1 MKPAVGSP
9 ISDAVQ
15 AARMAASAHGASA
28 ASVLH
33 VEADASVAPAA
44 PVSTATSER
53 LYHEAERYFPG
64 GVSSP
69 VRAFNGVGGTPRFI
83 VSGDGAYVTDADNN
97 RLIDYV
103 LAYGPHILGH
113 APPAVVAA
121 IADTAARGTSFGA
134 PSTQENELA
143 ALVQGFVPSMQ
154 VMRFVTSGTEAV
166 MSAIR
171 LARAATGRDV
181 IVKFEG
187 NYHGHSDAVLA
198 RAGSGI
204 ATLGLPD
211 SPGVPVGT
219 AHDTMV
225 LPYNDVDALR
235 VAFAEYGR
243 DIAAVIVEPV
253 AGNMGVV
260 APAPGYLEALRWQ
273 TTAYDAVL
281 IFDEVMTGF
290 RAHLG
295 GVQALYGVT
304 PDLTT
309 LGKVIGGGLPVGAYG
324 GRADLMRQIA
334 PDGPVYQAGTL
345 AGNPVVMAA
354 GIAVL
359 RELAL
364 PGVWQRAADATDAL
378 ALGLRDAARHAGVDL
393 QVQHAGTMLTP
404 FFGPTP
410 VTDYASARATDSAK
424 YARFFH
430 RMLDLGISGPPS
442 AFETW
447 FVSTAHG
454 SAEISR
460 TVDSAAV
467 ALKGVA

>member
-1 MKPAVGSP
+1 MTASRTEAPTTESARLYE
-9 ISDAVQ
+9 
-15 AARMAASAHGASA
+15 AARH
-28 ASVLH
+28 
-33 VEADASVAPAA
+33 
-44 PVSTATSER
+44 
-53 LYHEAERYFPG
+53 YFPG

-83 VSGDGAYVTDADNN
+83 VRGEGAFVVDADGN
-97 RLIDYV
+97 RLVDYV

-113 APPAVVAA
+113 APPCVIAA
-121 IADTAARGTSFGA
+121 ITRTVANGTSFGA
-134 PSTQENELA
+134 PSTQETELA
-143 ALVQGFVPSMQ
+143 GLVQEFIPSMQ

-171 LARAATGRDV
+171 LARAATSRNL

-198 RAGSGI
+198 RAGSGV

-211 SPGVPVGT
+211 SPGVPAG
-219 AHDTMV
+219 AAGDTIV
-225 LPYNDVDALR
+225 VPYNDIEAVR
-235 VAFAEYGR
+235 EVFAEHGGR
-243 DIAAVIVEPV
+243 IAAVIVEPV

-260 APAPGYLEALRWQ
+260 PPAPGFLEALRWQ
-273 TTAYDAVL
+273 TTAYDAIL

-290 RAHLG
+290 RVDPG
-295 GVQALYGVT
+295 GAQTLFGIR

-309 LGKVIGGGLPVGAYG
+309 LGKVIGGGLPIGAYG

-359 RELAL
+359 RELAK
-364 PGVWQRAADATDAL
+364 PGVWRSAADATSAL
-378 ALGLRDAARHAGVDL
+378 AEGLVDAAQSSGVSI
-393 QVQHAGTMLTP
+393 QVPHVGTMLTP
-404 FFGPTP
+404 FFSEVP
-410 VTDYASARATDSAK
+410 VTDYATARACDTK
-424 YARFFH
+424 RYATFFH
-430 RMLDLGISGPPS
+430 SMLQRGVSPPPS

-447 FVSTAHG
+447 FLSTAHG
-454 SAEISR
+454 E
-460 TVDSAAV
+460 DEV
-467 ALKGVA
+467 ALTLEAAAEAFSDIG

>member
-1 MKPAVGSP
+1 MTV
-9 ISDAVQ
+9 SDTSMVT
-15 AARMAASAHGASA
+15 S
-28 ASVLH
+28 
-33 VEADASVAPAA
+33 E
-44 PVSTATSER
+44 SER
-53 LYHEAERYFPG
+53 LYDIAQRYFPG

-83 VSGDGAYVTDADNN
+83 TRGEGAYVIDADSN

-113 APPAVVAA
+113 APRAVVDAL
-121 IADTAARGTSFGA
+121 TATALLGTSFGA
-134 PSTQENELA
+134 PSAQETDLAELI
-143 ALVQGFVPSMQ
+143 QGFVPSMQ

-166 MSAIR
+166 MSAVR
-171 LARAATGRDV
+171 LARAATGRDL

-187 NYHGHSDAVLA
+187 NYHGHADSVLA
-198 RAGSGI
+198 RAGSGV

-211 SPGVPVGT
+211 SPGVPAG
-219 AHDTMV
+219 AARDTMV
-225 LPYNDVDALR
+225 LPYNDTEAAR
-235 VAFAEYGR
+235 AAFAEYGR

-260 APAPGYLEALRWQ
+260 LPTPGFLESLRWQ

-290 RAHLG
+290 RVHPG
-295 GVQALYGVT
+295 GAQALFGII

-354 GIAVL
+354 GCAVL
-359 RELAL
+359 RELAR
-364 PGVWQRAADATDAL
+364 PGVWQTAADATDAL
-378 ALGLRDAARHAGVDL
+378 AHGLADAARSAGTAL
-393 QVQHAGTMLTP
+393 QTPHVGTMLTP
-404 FFGPTP
+404 FFSDHS
-410 VTDYASARATDSAK
+410 VTNYATARSTDTGR

-430 RMLDLGISGPPS
+430 SMLDQGILPPPS

-447 FVSTAHG
+447 FLSTEHG
-454 SAEISR
+454 DAEITQTVVAAAEAFR
-460 TVDSAAV
+460 TI
-467 ALKGVA
+467 G

>member
-1 MKPAVGSP
+1 MTPRQTPAES
-9 ISDAVQ
+9 
-15 AARMAASAHGASA
+15 
-28 ASVLH
+28 
-33 VEADASVAPAA
+33 E
-44 PVSTATSER
+44 SER
-53 LYHEAERYFPG
+53 LYAEARRFFPG

-83 VSGDGAYVTDADNN
+83 ISGDGAYVVDADGN
-97 RLIDYV
+97 RLVDYV

-113 APPAVVAA
+113 APSTVVTA
-121 IADTAARGTSFGA
+121 IASTAARGTSFGA
-134 PSTQENELA
+134 PTVQETELA
-143 ALVQGFVPSMQ
+143 RLIQSFVPSMQ

-171 LARAATGRDV
+171 LARAATGRSV

-187 NYHGHSDAVLA
+187 NYHGHADAVLA
-198 RAGSGI
+198 HAGSGV

-211 SPGVPVGT
+211 SPGVPVGAT
-219 AHDTMV
+219 HDTMV

-235 VAFAEYGR
+235 HAFAESGR
-243 DIAAVIVEPV
+243 EIAAVIVEPV

-260 APAPGYLEALRWQ
+260 PPAPGFLESLRWQ
-273 TTAYDAVL
+273 TTAHDAVL

-290 RAHLG
+290 RVHIG
-295 GVQALYGVT
+295 GAQALYGIT

-309 LGKVIGGGLPVGAYG
+309 MGKVIGGGLPVGAYG

-359 RELAL
+359 TELAK
-364 PGVWQRAADATDAL
+364 PGIWQFAADAASAL
-378 ALGLRDAARHAGVDL
+378 AEGLAAEATRAAVDV
-393 QVQHAGTMLTP
+393 QVQHVGTMLTP
-404 FFGPTP
+404 FFSARP
-410 VTDYASARATDSAK
+410 VTDYATARASDT
-424 YARFFH
+424 ARFASFFH
-430 RMLDLGISGPPS
+430 ALLAQGVFPPPS

-447 FVSTAHG
+447 FLSSAHTT
-454 SAEISR
+454 AEIDHTVAAAAKAFR
-460 TVDSAAV
+460 T
-467 ALKGVA
+467 LG

>member
-1 MKPAVGSP
+1 MTL
-9 ISDAVQ
+9 IDATP
-15 AARMAASAHGASA
+15 
-28 ASVLH
+28 
-33 VEADASVAPAA
+33 D
-44 PVSTATSER
+44 TSESTR
-53 LYHEAERYFPG
+53 LYDVARQYFPG

-83 VSGDGAYVTDADNN
+83 VSGKGAYVTDADGN
-97 RLIDYV
+97 RLLDYV

-113 APPAVVAA
+113 APQVVLDA
-121 IADTAARGTSFGA
+121 IAETASHGTSFGA
-134 PSTQENELA
+134 PSEQETELA
-143 ALVQGFVPSMQ
+143 QAIQGFVPSMR

-171 LARAATGRDV
+171 LARAATGRDL
-181 IVKFEG
+181 IVKFDG
-187 NYHGHSDAVLA
+187 NYHGHADAVLA
-198 RAGSGI
+198 RAGSGV

-211 SPGVPVGT
+211 SPGVPAAAT
-219 AHDTMV
+219 NDTMV
-225 LPYNDVDALR
+225 LPYNDVDTVR
-235 VAFAEYGR
+235 SAFAEHGQR
-243 DIAAVIVEPV
+243 IAAVIVEPI

-260 APAPGYLEALRWQ
+260 LPVPGFLEALRWQ

-290 RAHLG
+290 RVHPG
-295 GVQALYGVT
+295 GAQTLFGIT

-324 GRADLMRQIA
+324 GRPDLMRQIA

-359 RELAL
+359 RELAR
-364 PGVWQRAADATDAL
+364 PGVWQRAADATTAL
-378 ALGLRDAARHAGVDL
+378 AEGLVREAAIAGIDL
-393 QVQHAGTMLTP
+393 QVPHMGTMLTP
-404 FFGPTP
+404 FFSDRP
-410 VTDYASARATDSAK
+410 VLDYTAARASDTRRYSA
-424 YARFFH
+424 FFH
-430 RMLDLGISGPPS
+430 MMLDLGISPPPS

-454 SAEISR
+454 ETEIGH
-460 TVDSAAV
+460 TVRAA
-467 ALKGVA
+467 AQAFASIG

>member
-1 MKPAVGSP
+1 MTAT
-9 ISDAVQ
+9 
-15 AARMAASAHGASA
+15 RT
-28 ASVLH
+28 
-33 VEADASVAPAA
+33 DASTTE
-44 PVSTATSER
+44 SDR
-53 LYHEAERYFPG
+53 LYESARQYFPG

-83 VSGDGAYVTDADNN
+83 VRGQGAYVWDADGN
-97 RLIDYV
+97 RLVDYV

-113 APPAVVAA
+113 APRCVTEVITHAA
-121 IADTAARGTSFGA
+121 ANGTSFGA
-134 PSTQENELA
+134 PSTQETELA
-143 ALVQGFVPSMQ
+143 KLVQSFMPSMQ

-171 LARAATGRDV
+171 LARAATRRDL
-181 IVKFEG
+181 IVKFDG

-198 RAGSGI
+198 RAGSGV

-211 SPGVPVGT
+211 SPGVPAG
-219 AHDTMV
+219 AAADTIV
-225 LPYNDVDALR
+225 VPYNDIDAVR
-235 VAFAEYGR
+235 EAFAEHG
-243 DIAAVIVEPV
+243 DNIAAVIVEPV

-260 APAPGYLEALRWQ
+260 LPAPGFLEALRWQ
-273 TTAYDAVL
+273 TTAHDAIL

-290 RAHLG
+290 RVHPSGAQG
-295 GVQALYGVT
+295 LYGIT

-359 RELAL
+359 QELAK
-364 PGVWQRAADATDAL
+364 PGVWRSASDATAAL
-378 ALGLRDAARHAGVDL
+378 ADGLTNAARRAGVSV
-393 QVQHAGTMLTP
+393 QVPHLGTMLTP
-404 FFGPTP
+404 FFSETP
-410 VTDYASARATDSAK
+410 VIDYATARAADTK
-424 YARFFH
+424 RYASFFH
-430 RMLDLGISGPPS
+430 AMLQRGVSAPPS

-447 FVSTAHG
+447 FVSTTHG
-454 SAEISR
+454 ESEIALTLAAAEESFSSI
-460 TVDSAAV
+460 
-467 ALKGVA
+467 G

>member
-1 MKPAVGSP
+1 MTASDTAV
-9 ISDAVQ
+9 
-15 AARMAASAHGASA
+15 
-28 ASVLH
+28 
-33 VEADASVAPAA
+33 
-44 PVSTATSER
+44 TTSESAR
-53 LYHEAERYFPG
+53 LYGVARHYFPG

-69 VRAFNGVGGTPRFI
+69 VRAFNGVGGTPRFM
-83 VSGDGAYVTDADNN
+83 VRGEGAYVVDADGN

-103 LAYGPHILGH
+103 LAYGPHVLGH
-113 APPAVVAA
+113 APPGVVAA
-121 IADTAARGTSFGA
+121 ITETASHGTSFGA
-134 PSTQENELA
+134 PSTQETELA
-143 ALVQGFVPSMQ
+143 QLVQRFVPSMQ
-154 VMRFVTSGTEAV
+154 MMRFVTSGTEAV
-166 MSAIR
+166 MSALR
-171 LARAATGRDV
+171 LARAATGRNL

-187 NYHGHSDAVLA
+187 NYHGHADSVLA
-198 RAGSGI
+198 RAGSGV

-211 SPGVPVGT
+211 SPGVPAGAT
-219 AHDTMV
+219 ADTMV
-225 LPYNDVDALR
+225 LPYNDTDALR

-260 APAPGYLEALRWQ
+260 IPTRGFLDALRWQ

-290 RAHLG
+290 RVHPG
-295 GVQALYGVT
+295 GAQTLYGIT

-334 PDGPVYQAGTL
+334 PDGAVYQAGTL

-359 RELAL
+359 EELAK
-364 PGVWQRAADATDAL
+364 PGVWEGAADATHAL
-378 ALGLRDAARHAGVDL
+378 AQGLEQAAARAGVSV
-393 QVQHAGTMLTP
+393 QVAHLGTMLTP
-404 FFGPTP
+404 FFSEVP
-410 VTDYASARATDSAK
+410 VTDYASARASDTAR
-424 YARFFH
+424 YAAFFH
-430 RMLDLGISGPPS
+430 SMLDQGVSPPPS

-454 SAEISR
+454 ETEIAHTVAAAAEAFRS
-460 TVDSAAV
+460 V
-467 ALKGVA
+467 A

>member
-1 MKPAVGSP
+1 MRTKS
-9 ISDAVQ
+9 
-15 AARMAASAHGASA
+15 
-28 ASVLH
+28 
-33 VEADASVAPAA
+33 A
-44 PVSTATSER
+44 PVQLESER
-53 LYHEAERYFPG
+53 LYSESCKYFPG

-83 VSGDGAYVTDADNN
+83 VSGQGAFVIDADGN

-103 LAYGPHILGH
+103 LAYGPHLLGH
-113 APPAVVAA
+113 APPSVIAA
-121 IADTAARGTSFGA
+121 IVETASSGTSFGA
-134 PSTQENELA
+134 PSIHETELA
-143 ALVQGFVPSMQ
+143 KLIQRFVPSMQ

-171 LARAATGRDV
+171 LARAATNRNV

-187 NYHGHSDAVLA
+187 NYHGHADSVLA
-198 RAGSGI
+198 RAGSGV

-211 SPGVPVGT
+211 SPGVPAAAT
-219 AHDTMV
+219 QNTMV
-225 LPYNDVDALR
+225 LPYNDIEAVR
-235 VAFAEYGR
+235 QAFAEYGTA
-243 DIAAVIVEPV
+243 IAAVIVEPV

-260 APAPGYLEALRWQ
+260 PPGPGFLEALRWQ

-290 RAHLG
+290 RLHPG
-295 GVQALYGVT
+295 GAQALYGIT

-354 GIAVL
+354 GVAVL
-359 RELAL
+359 TELAR
-364 PGVWQRAADATDAL
+364 PGTWEHAAKMTDEL
-378 ALGLRDAARHAGVDL
+378 AAGLAEAARSAKVDL
-393 QVQHAGTMLTP
+393 QVQHVGTMLTP
-404 FFGPTP
+404 FFTSQP
-410 VTDYASARATDSAK
+410 VTDYETARASDTRK
-424 YARFFH
+424 YAAFFH
-430 RMLDLGISGPPS
+430 ALLKHGVFPPPS

-447 FVSTAHG
+447 FLSTVHTP
-454 SAEISR
+454 AE
-460 TVDSAAV
+460 VDQTIAA
-467 ALKGVA
+467 AAAAFRNIRS

>member
-1 MKPAVGSP
+1 MT
-9 ISDAVQ
+9 
-15 AARMAASAHGASA
+15 ASGT
-28 ASVLH
+28 
-33 VEADASVAPAA
+33 D
-44 PVSTATSER
+44 VSTSESAR
-53 LYHEAERYFPG
+53 LYKVAQHYFPG

-83 VSGDGAYVTDADNN
+83 VRGEGAYVVDADGN
-97 RLIDYV
+97 RLVDYV

-113 APPAVVAA
+113 APPTVVAA
-121 IADTAARGTSFGA
+121 ITTAAARGTSFGA
-134 PSTQENELA
+134 PSTQETELA
-143 ALVQGFVPSMQ
+143 RLIQGFVPSMQ

-166 MSAIR
+166 MSALR
-171 LARAATGRDV
+171 LARATTGRDL
-181 IVKFEG
+181 IVKFDG
-187 NYHGHSDAVLA
+187 NYHGHSDSMLA
-198 RAGSGI
+198 RAGSGV

-211 SPGVPVGT
+211 SPGVPAGV

-225 LPYNDVDALR
+225 LPYNDVEAVR
-235 VAFAEYGR
+235 AAFAEYGR

-260 APAPGYLEALRWQ
+260 LPAPGFLEALRWQ

-290 RAHLG
+290 RVYPG
-295 GVQALYGVT
+295 GAQTLYGVT

-309 LGKVIGGGLPVGAYG
+309 LGKVIGGGLPIGAYG
-324 GRADLMRQIA
+324 GRSDLMRQIA

-364 PGVWQRAADATDAL
+364 PGAWQLAATAATALAEGLTDA
-378 ALGLRDAARHAGVDL
+378 AQSAGVNI
-393 QVQHAGTMLTP
+393 QVPHLGTMLTP
-404 FFGPTP
+404 FFSDTP
-410 VTDYASARATDSAK
+410 VTDYVTARASDTRR
-424 YARFFH
+424 YAAFFH
-430 RMLDLGISGPPS
+430 SMLEQGVSPPPS

-447 FVSTAHG
+447 FLSTTHDDAVIAQTLTAA
-454 SAEISR
+454 AEAFSSII
-460 TVDSAAV
+460 
-467 ALKGVA
+467 

>member
-1 MKPAVGSP
+1 MT
-9 ISDAVQ
+9 
-15 AARMAASAHGASA
+15 ASRTEVPTTESA
-28 ASVLH
+28 
-33 VEADASVAPAA
+33 
-44 PVSTATSER
+44 R
-53 LYHEAERYFPG
+53 LYEAAKHYFPG

-83 VSGDGAYVTDADNN
+83 VRGEGAWVVDADGN
-97 RLIDYV
+97 RLVDYV

-113 APPAVVAA
+113 SPQCVRTA
-121 IADTAARGTSFGA
+121 IARAVANGTSFGA
-134 PSTQENELA
+134 PSTQETELA
-143 ALVQGFVPSMQ
+143 KLVQQFVPSMQ

-171 LARAATGRDV
+171 LARAATSRNL
-181 IVKFEG
+181 IVKFDG

-198 RAGSGI
+198 RAGSGV

-211 SPGVPVGT
+211 SPGVPAG
-219 AHDTMV
+219 AAADTIV
-225 LPYNDVDALR
+225 VPYNDIEAVR
-235 VAFAEYGR
+235 EVFAEHG
-243 DIAAVIVEPV
+243 DNIAAVIVEPV

-260 APAPGYLEALRWQ
+260 PPAPGFLEALRWQ
-273 TTAYDAVL
+273 TTAYDSIL

-290 RAHLG
+290 RVHPG
-295 GVQALYGVT
+295 GAQGLFGIR

-359 RELAL
+359 QELAK
-364 PGVWQRAADATDAL
+364 PGVWRKAADATSAL
-378 ALGLRDAARHAGVDL
+378 AEGLEYAARSTGVSI
-393 QVQHAGTMLTP
+393 QVPHIGTMLTP
-404 FFGPTP
+404 FFSDAP
-410 VTDYASARATDSAK
+410 VTDYATARASDTK
-424 YARFFH
+424 RYASFFH
-430 RMLDLGISGPPS
+430 SMLQCGVSTPPS

-454 SAEISR
+454 EAEIAL
-460 TVDSAAV
+460 TLAAAADSFSNI
-467 ALKGVA
+467 G